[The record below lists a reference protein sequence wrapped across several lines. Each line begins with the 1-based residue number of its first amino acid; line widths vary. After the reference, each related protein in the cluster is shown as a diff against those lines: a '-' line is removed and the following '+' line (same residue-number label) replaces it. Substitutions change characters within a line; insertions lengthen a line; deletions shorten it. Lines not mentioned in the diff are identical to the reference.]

1 MSPGRRQRRTLG
13 WSLAVVVAVV
23 LGSAVVVEQTMGT
36 DTPGPLRIR
45 GADISFTLQEE
56 AIGTAIHGPHG
67 RAPIEDV
74 LAAHGA
80 NTVRLRVWVDPAAG
94 TSSLPAALTLARRAA
109 AAGLRIVLA
118 LHYAD
123 TWADHAV
130 QSTPA
135 AWTGLDLDGLVSR
148 VRSYT
153 ASVVTAFAQQGTPV
167 AVVQVGNEVD
177 SGLLWPTGR
186 LATAGWDAVAR
197 LLEAGVSGVR
207 SGGGDHPDVMLH
219 LAASG
224 NTDAVVRF
232 VGEMAARG
240 VRPDLLGLS
249 YYPWWHGSLTTL
261 QHTLDTVAEEFDLD
275 VVLAETARPWTLDDG
290 DDEPNGVRSDADLPD
305 GSVYPATPAGQAA
318 WAEALRGVLHRV
330 PGGHGVGF
338 LFWEPG
344 WLPGVPAV
352 PGVGSAYDNTT
363 LFRWD
368 GTPLPALVALR
379 ADPGG
384 SLFDGLSGNRIP
396 GEPPRLSRLGLR
408 ALIDDLL
415 NRFWKG

>member
-1 MSPGRRQRRTLG
+1 
-13 WSLAVVVAVV
+13 VVVAVV
-23 LGSAVVVEQTMGT
+23 LGLGVVVRQTEPC
-36 DTPGPLRIR
+36 TPQPLRIR

-56 AIGTAIHGPHG
+56 SIGAAIRGPHG
-67 RAPIEDV
+67 PAPIEDV

-94 TSSLPAALTLARRAA
+94 TSDLPAALTLARRAV
-109 AAGLRIVLA
+109 AAGLHIVLA

-135 AWTGLDLDGLVSR
+135 AWAGLDLDGLVAR

-153 ASVVTAFAQQGTPV
+153 ASVVAAFAQQGTPV

-177 SGLLWPTGR
+177 DGLLWPTGR

-197 LLEAGVSGVR
+197 LLEAGFSGVR

-219 LAASG
+219 LASSG

-232 VGEMAARG
+232 IGEMAARG
-240 VRPDLLGLS
+240 VRPDMLGLS
-249 YYPWWHGSLTTL
+249 YYPWWHGSLVTL
-261 QHTLDTVAEEFDLD
+261 QHTLDTVAEEFHLD
-275 VVLAETARPWTLDDG
+275 VVLAETARPWTLHDG

-305 GSVYPATPAGQAA
+305 GAVYPATPAGQAA
-318 WAEALRGVLHRV
+318 WAEALREVLCRV

-384 SLFDGLSGNRIP
+384 SPFNGLSENRLP
-396 GEPPRLSRLGLR
+396 GEPPRLSRPGLR
-408 ALIDDLL
+408 TLIDDLL
-415 NRFWKG
+415 SRLGKG